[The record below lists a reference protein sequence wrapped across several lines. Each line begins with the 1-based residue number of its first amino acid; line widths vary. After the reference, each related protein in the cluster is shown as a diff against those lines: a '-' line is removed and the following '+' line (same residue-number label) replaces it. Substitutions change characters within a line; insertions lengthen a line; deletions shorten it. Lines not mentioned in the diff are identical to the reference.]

1 MSIKDISKFAIST
14 TPQESFKHESDA
26 TKKYWHHQPLNTLP
40 PCDYISL
47 IFFLF
52 ISLQVSAV
60 DIDARIKALD
70 LVSISVTM
78 FTFFMKLVIEASTY
92 Q

>member
-1 MSIKDISKFAIST
+1 MFAISA
-14 TPQESFKHESDA
+14 TPPESFKHEPDA
-26 TKKYWHHQPLNTLP
+26 TKKYWHHQPRNTLP
-40 PCDYISL
+40 PYDYISL
-47 IFFLF
+47 ILFLF

-70 LVSISVTM
+70 LVSLSVTM